1 MIRSRPQERVSD
13 RGPAGT
19 RRRRWWIRVAVIV
32 LLLFLGAPAVVRA
45 YRVHGPSDAPTYLWG
60 DLVLVNMAAY
70 DLGVPFTRLR
80 LVSWADPERGDFILF
95 PIPDTDH
102 VGFKRVVG
110 LPGDQIEMREN
121 VLFVNGVPLEYESR
135 DPGHLG
141 PIPAINWMGTVV
153 ALEHGLGEDYTVTF
167 TPGHSADGTFGPVT
181 VAEGHYFTLGD
192 NRDHSRDSRHYGAVP
207 RREILG
213 RLALTLRRAD

>member
-1 MIRSRPQERVSD
+1 MSRFRTEESD
-13 RGPAGT
+13 RRPAGT
-19 RRRRWWIRVAVIV
+19 RRRRWWIRVAIIV
-32 LLLFLGAPAVVRA
+32 LALFLGAPAVVRA

-95 PIPDTDH
+95 PIPETGH

-121 VLFVNGVPLEYESR
+121 VLLVNRVPLEYEPQ
-135 DPGHLG
+135 DPDDLG
-141 PIPAINWMGTVV
+141 SIPAINWMGTVV
-153 ALEHGLGEDYTVTF
+153 ALERGLGEDHVVTF
-167 TPGHSADGTFGPVT
+167 TPGHTAEEAFGPVT

-207 RREILG
+207 REQILG
-213 RLALTLRRAD
+213 RLGVVVRRAD